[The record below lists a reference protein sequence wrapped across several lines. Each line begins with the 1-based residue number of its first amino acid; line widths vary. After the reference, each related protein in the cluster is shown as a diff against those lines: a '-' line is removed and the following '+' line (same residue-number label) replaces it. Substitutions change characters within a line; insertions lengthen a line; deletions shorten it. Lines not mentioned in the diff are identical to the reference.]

1 MLLQTNSYFVPEE
14 KRMEHA
20 RLLRRFRQVLLRLGC
35 DHFEVFEQ
43 VGANWSTNESSG
55 RFVQIMHFRDRKHQ
69 LAIQAAERSDPTAQ
83 SLLKEFCDLINLPYQ
98 QQQGLFAVGFYT
110 SFLRMPQRTDTLGAS
125 GQAAPEPPS
134 QSEPAAQVEG
144 APSSQMEGSPS
155 TPDAPQTPESIP
167 MPGTADES
175 AGTTEPSGLD
185 VNAEPDTQ
193 AANAS
198 DPLDPQSVFLPADD
212 DDELV
217 DPGNSDEPTPPQ
229 DEDAGAENPTS
240 PFSS

>member
-1 MLLQTNSYFVPEE
+1 MLLQTNSYIVPRE

-43 VGANWSTNESSG
+43 VGANWSSNDTSG

-83 SLLKEFCDLINLPYQ
+83 SLLKEFCELINLPYQ

-110 SFLRMPQRTDTLGAS
+110 SFLRMPQRTDTPVATV
-125 GQAAPEPPS
+125 QAAPESPP
-134 QSEPAAQVEG
+134 QSEPEL
-144 APSSQMEGSPS
+144 PSPS
-155 TPDAPQTPESIP
+155 EAVPQPDAPEPAEIAP
-167 MPGTADES
+167 VAGIAEES
-175 AGTTEPSGLD
+175 AGTAEPGGLD
-185 VNAEPDTQ
+185 VNPEPDTQ
-193 AANAS
+193 AANDS
-198 DPLDPQSVFLPADD
+198 DPLDSQSVFLSAGD
-212 DDELV
+212 DDELE
-217 DPGNSDEPTPPQ
+217 DPGNPGEPTPPQ

-240 PFSS
+240 PFNS